1 MTGRAARARGAAISR
16 LLMYGPYG
24 CTARRPYIQLVG
36 AWACTAAGAGV
47 QQLHHACVTR
57 RRALLQQ
64 SLWPCTTAGA
74 PPRGH
79 KPWPPSKAAWPRLRR
94 AAAMAAAASPRGGS
108 ARSRAAAASVDDGD
122 DAASLAAHP
131 GYGYALWLVPP
142 AGSEAEAR
150 LRAAQRRLSPE
161 LPRHHPPHATIRC
174 HLSSIQQARAVAAAV
189 AAASPPIALSV
200 APRVEACRVRY
211 AAPGAADGKTRPPP
225 PSVDCRAVHA
235 AGNGAGFEAACRA
248 AHAAAVAWHLAA
260 GGADAEAPGAFAPH
274 DCHFSLAYRYAAA
287 EYSVAEVARMDAAAN
302 GAAACCFV
310 ADRVVVAS
318 THGPWPD
325 WRVIEAVPMRAAD
338 WAAAPAEAAA
348 PPGAEDIAAVTP

>member
-1 MTGRAARARGAAISR
+1 
-16 LLMYGPYG
+16 
-24 CTARRPYIQLVG
+24 
-36 AWACTAAGAGV
+36 
-47 QQLHHACVTR
+47 
-57 RRALLQQ
+57 
-64 SLWPCTTAGA
+64 
-74 PPRGH
+74 
-79 KPWPPSKAAWPRLRR
+79 
-94 AAAMAAAASPRGGS
+94 MAAAASPRQAS
-108 ARSRAAAASVDDGD
+108 PRSRAAALDADDDDGSD
-122 DAASLAAHP
+122 DAPPPHP

-161 LPRHHPPHATIRC
+161 LRRHHPPHATIRC

-211 AAPGAADGKTRPPP
+211 ATPGEREDCITDAPPA
-225 PSVDCRAVHA
+225 VDCRAVHA
-235 AGNGAGFEAACRA
+235 AGSGAGFEAACRA

-260 GGADAEAPGAFAPH
+260 GGAAAEAPGAFAPH

-287 EYSVAEVARMDAAAN
+287 EYSAAEVARMDAAAD

-318 THGPWPD
+318 AHGPWPD

-338 WAAAPAEAAA
+338 WAAAPAEAAVQ
-348 PPGAEDIAAVTP
+348 PGAVADAAATP